1 MSNETSLNKT
11 FFAGIWD
18 NNPVLRLLL
27 GMCPTL
33 AVTAAVKPA
42 LTMGI
47 SVIFVLL
54 FSNIVVSILAK
65 WLKPHLRILMFT
77 LTIATAVTIA
87 DLALKAYLPDMS
99 AALGPYIP
107 LIIVNC
113 IIIGRAEACAS
124 KNPVIFVKKDIL
136 FLICIFGINAI
147 GALLIYLVSKTE
159 NLYLVIVSYI
169 TITVISFLIIIYWIT
184 TKKGLLISVIDAIG
198 MGLGF
203 TITLCFLAGIREV
216 LATGKIFEA
225 QVMPDAFVPWAGMG
239 MPVGAFITLGLMLGA
254 VNIISK
260 KTA

>member
-1 MSNETSLNKT
+1 MSNNEQSLVKT
-11 FFAGIWD
+11 FAAGLWD

-42 LTMGI
+42 LTMGV

-54 FSNIVVSILAK
+54 FSNIVVSTLRGL
-65 WLKPHLRILMFT
+65 LKPHLRILMFT

-87 DLALKAYLPDMS
+87 DLYLKAFMPEMS
-99 AALGPYIP
+99 DSLGPFIP

-124 KNPVIFVKKDIL
+124 KN
-136 FLICIFGINAI
+136 
-147 GALLIYLVSKTE
+147 
-159 NLYLVIVSYI
+159 
-169 TITVISFLIIIYWIT
+169 
-184 TKKGLLISVIDAIG
+184 GLMVSVIDALG
-198 MGLGF
+198 MGAGF
-203 TITLCFLAGIREV
+203 TITLCILAGIREV
-216 LATGKIFEA
+216 LATGKVFEVA
-225 QVMPDAFVPWAGMG
+225 VMPSWFTPWAAMG
-239 MPVGAFITLGLMLGA
+239 MPVGTFITLGLMLAA